1 MYYAWLN
8 LRNAESSYFGC
19 FGLDKY
25 LQLINDYLLTSFD
38 NFGSMYSVL
47 ITFYNNDDSEKIY
60 SPYL

>member
-38 NFGSMYSVL
+38 IFGSMYL
-47 ITFYNNDDSEKIY
+47 Q
-60 SPYL
+60 